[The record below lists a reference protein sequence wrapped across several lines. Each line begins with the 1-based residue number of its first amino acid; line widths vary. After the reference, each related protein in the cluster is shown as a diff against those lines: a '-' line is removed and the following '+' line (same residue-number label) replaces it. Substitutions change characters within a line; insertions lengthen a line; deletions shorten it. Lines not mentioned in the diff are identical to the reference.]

1 MAGFTKR
8 NLITV
13 DILIVGT
20 GALGTLFAARLAS
33 SGHRVTMLGTWPD
46 GLSALR
52 QNGARMINANG
63 DEKKFSV
70 HATDD
75 PKECRGA
82 KYAIVLVKSWQT
94 ERAAHQLAECLAD
107 DGLAITLQNGLG
119 NREILTKYL
128 DKQIT
133 TENTENAERKN
144 KKDSVNSVISAVS
157 HRRTV
162 GVRGTNGVV
171 KNPSRVA
178 LGTITIGATLLG
190 PGLVKAGGDGTISI
204 EAHPALGPLE
214 EALKSA
220 KFKVEVV
227 DDALSM
233 VWSKLIIN
241 AAINPLTTLLNVPNG
256 ELLERHTARELMG
269 ALAQEAA
276 SVASAEKANLPFRDP
291 VAFVEDVARK
301 TAANHSS
308 MLQDIQRGAP
318 TEIDAICGAV
328 VRAGGRHHIPTPVN
342 YACWQLVLALTP

>member
-1 MAGFTKR
+1 
-8 NLITV
+8 
-13 DILIVGT
+13 
-20 GALGTLFAARLAS
+20 
-33 SGHRVTMLGTWPD
+33 MLGTWPD

-52 QNGARMINANG
+52 QNGARMMDTNG
-63 DEKKFSV
+63 HEQKFSV

-82 KYAIVLVKSWQT
+82 KAAIVLVKSWQT
-94 ERAAHQLAECLAD
+94 ERAARQLKECLAD

-119 NREILTKYL
+119 NREIL
-128 DKQIT
+128 
-133 TENTENAERKN
+133 
-144 KKDSVNSVISAVS
+144 
-157 HRRTV
+157 
-162 GVRGTNGVV
+162 V
-171 KNPSRVA
+171 KELGKSRVA

-204 EAHPALGPLE
+204 EAHPALCPIE

-220 KFKVEVV
+220 KFKVQVV

-241 AAINPLTTLLNVPNG
+241 AAINPLTALLKVPNG
-256 ELLERHTARELMG
+256 ELLERPAARELMC

-291 VAFVEDVARK
+291 VAFVEEVARK
-301 TAANHSS
+301 TAGNHSS

-328 VRAGGRHHIPTPVN
+328 VRAGQRHHIPTPIN
-342 YACWQLVLALTP
+342 YACWQLVLALTPGG

>member
-1 MAGFTKR
+1 MT
-8 NLITV
+8 
-13 DILIVGT
+13 DILIIGT
-20 GALGTLFAARLAS
+20 GALATLFAARLTS
-33 SGHRVTMLGTWPD
+33 SGHCITMLGTWLE

-52 QNGARMINANG
+52 QNGARMIAVNG
-63 DEKKFSV
+63 DEQNFSV

-82 KYAIVLVKSWQT
+82 KVAIVLVKSWQT
-94 ERAAHQLAECLAD
+94 ERAARQLKECLSD

-119 NREILTKYL
+119 NREVLKKYL
-128 DKQIT
+128 DEPFT
-133 TENTENAERKN
+133 TEDTKSTEKKN

-157 HRRTV
+157 HDLLGKSRTV
-162 GVRGTNGVV
+162 GVHGTNAVV

-204 EAHPALGPLE
+204 EAHPALGPIE

-220 KFKVEVV
+220 SFKVEVV
-227 DDALSM
+227 DDALSI

-241 AAINPLTTLLNVPNG
+241 AAINPLTALLKIPNG
-256 ELLERHTARELMG
+256 ELLEHPSARELMRS
-269 ALAQEAA
+269 LTQEAA
-276 SVASAEKANLPFRDP
+276 SVASAEKVKLPFRDP

-301 TAANHSS
+301 TAGNHSS
-308 MLQDIQRGAP
+308 MLQDVQRGAP

-328 VRAGGRHHIPTPVN
+328 VRAGGRHHIPTPIN
-342 YACWQLVLALTP
+342 YACWQLVLALTLGG